1 MLIRKDET
9 CRLLGGISHV
19 TLWRL
24 SRDAGFP
31 QSVRIT
37 AGLAMWERE
46 EILKFIE
53 TRKKNSLPF
62 SAVPKRKAAV
72 RA

>member
-1 MLIRKDET
+1 MLIRKDEV

-31 QSVRIT
+31 KSVRIT
-37 AGLAMWERE
+37 AGLAMWEQE
-46 EILKFIE
+46 EILQWIE
-53 TRKKNSLPF
+53 VRKKSSVPF
-62 SAVPKRKAAV
+62 SAVRKKKV
-72 RA
+72 EV